1 MVQTWRSLFYGVLV
15 QSCSEFAHV
24 RVLRHGARGLAGLG
38 GQVVPVE
45 AGAGRTPQ
53 AVGGGEV
60 GPHVPP
66 VYPVVRVGGGV
77 EDSSHPVIIGV
88 GGSVRWEKKYT
99 CYTRHIGGPGT
110 GSERGV

>member
-1 MVQTWRSLFYGVLV
+1 M
-15 QSCSEFAHV
+15 
-24 RVLRHGARGLAGLG
+24 RHGARGLAGLG

-45 AGAGRTPQ
+45 AGVGRTRQ
-53 AVGGGEV
+53 VVGGGEV

-66 VYPVVRVGGGV
+66 VYPVVRIGGGV
-77 EDSSHPVIIGV
+77 EGSSHPVSIGV

-110 GSERGV
+110 GSERGWGGGGGGRGFEGGWVSLVMGIATLA